1 MTSAADETRKPR
13 RTTESVVRA
22 FVNSP
27 LSGLAPWIVMSLFSG
42 PGRFEESVA
51 AALGIAL
58 LVVFA
63 SWKIGNSI
71 KLMEWFDVAF
81 FVVLCVIGALATR
94 AMIEWLE
101 LWAGEIVN
109 LALVCFALGSILL
122 RRPFTLEYAKE
133 QTPEEFW
140 DSPIFIRTNYVITW
154 AWTAAF
160 GVSAIAG
167 AIGDAVFDDA
177 GNFWTGWIIQ
187 IGATVFAIAFTE
199 FYPDYGPNKAMQ
211 KAGID
216 TEPPVS
222 IARLFDWVPVFVLIV
237 GIAGLVTDS
246 TSTVVGWVLIVVGAV
261 GMRVMR
267 MVFPDPTHDDRGES
281 AAAAGDPAQS

>member
-1 MTSAADETRKPR
+1 MTSDPDVTSKPK
-13 RTTESVVRA
+13 RTGESVIRA

-71 KLMEWFDVAF
+71 KLMEWFDVVF
-81 FVVLCVIGALATR
+81 FVVMCVIGILASPG
-94 AMIEWLE
+94 MITWLE

-109 LALVCFALGSILL
+109 LALVVFAFGSILL
-122 RRPFTLEYAKE
+122 RRPFTLEYARE

-140 DSPIFIRTNYVITW
+140 DNPLFIRTNYVITW
-154 AWTAAF
+154 AWAAAF
-160 GVSAIAG
+160 AVSAIAG

-187 IGATVFAIAFTE
+187 IGATVFAISFTE
-199 FYPDYGPNKAMQ
+199 FYPDYGPNKALQ
-211 KAGID
+211 KMGVE

-222 IARLFDWVPVFVLIV
+222 IARLFDWLPVFVLIV

-246 TSTVVGWVLIVVGAV
+246 TSAVVGWVLIVVGAV
-261 GMRVMR
+261 GVRVMR
-267 MVFPDPTHDDRGES
+267 SLFPNPKKADAHD
-281 AAAAGDPAQS
+281 A